1 MSELV
6 ESALTPEEEPPPFLF
21 NTEEVVQQDT
31 LPLWISPDGEALETA
46 EELEA
51 ELKKRG
57 LRMLTEEELGRIS
70 VIEADPTS

>member
-1 MSELV
+1 MSEL
-6 ESALTPEEEPPPFLF
+6 ESDIPPLF
-21 NTEEVVQQDT
+21 NMEDAVEQET

-57 LRMLTEEELGRIS
+57 LHMLTEEELGRIT
-70 VIEADPTS
+70 VVETEDPPS